1 MVKMDLGSSTSQ
13 ASSTATMTASRIA
26 AYDALISSL
35 STFSGEASLSGAA
48 YDSAKS
54 FASSVMVPIIQ
65 GGILLSEAISQA
77 MSKFPKSIN
86 HLNKMFLFVIRF

>member
-48 YDSAKS
+48 YDSAKALLLRLWYRL
-54 FASSVMVPIIQ
+54 FRVGFFYQKLSV
-65 GGILLSEAISQA
+65 
-77 MSKFPKSIN
+77 
-86 HLNKMFLFVIRF
+86 RR